1 MGFKERLRLIAGY
14 FFRWIGFSVEPD
26 LVRVGTPNRDSPV
39 LLTCNFN
46 LTVHRVLKEIQ
57 GLDCYL
63 LIAPSKGINVWCGA
77 CGDDFNTDS
86 VVSILKTSKVGDLV
100 DHNTLILPQLSAT
113 GIDPVVVKQRT
124 GWTAKF
130 GPVYAKD
137 IRSFLAQGMNKTPE
151 QSRVTFPLSARLEMG
166 NLYFCLI
173 ALLVSIIYA
182 VVALFL
188 PILDIW
194 LYMHT
199 IVILAAIVYGSLTIL
214 PSFHGSSGMRK
225 VGWFEGVAI
234 VVIAFVDWGLLLN
247 GLYWIWDSIVSL
259 LIALVMSE
267 DFHGLTP
274 IYKSELGEKTW
285 RKGKNRMKFLF
296 GEYALNPY
304 GTIQIEIK
312 MCIGCRMCIEV
323 CPRGVYEFNDEHH
336 KVDLMF
342 PETCINC
349 TACVHRCPVDCLHI
363 S

>member
-1 MGFKERLRLIAGY
+1 MSFRERLRLIGGY
-14 FFRWIGFSVEPD
+14 FFRWIGFSIEPTIIP
-26 LVRVGTPNRDSPV
+26 VGRPGRESPV

-57 GLDCYL
+57 GIDCYL

-86 VVSILKTSKVGDLV
+86 VVSIIKTSRIGNLV
-100 DHNTLILPQLSAT
+100 DHHTLILPQLSAT
-113 GIDPVVVKQRT
+113 GIDPVAVKHRT
-124 GWTAKF
+124 GWTANF

-137 IRSFLAQGMNKTPE
+137 IGAYIAQGMEKTPE
-151 QSRVTFPLSARLEMG
+151 QRRVIFPLSARLEMG
-166 NLYFCLI
+166 NLYFSLI
-173 ALLVSIIYA
+173 ALLVSIVYGISA
-182 VVALFL
+182 FFL

-194 LYMHT
+194 LYLHT
-199 IVILAAIVYGSLTIL
+199 IVVLAVIVYGSLATL

-225 VGWFEGVAI
+225 VVWFEVAVL
-234 VVIAFVDWGLLLN
+234 VVLALMDWGLLYNLF
-247 GLYWIWDSIVSL
+247 YWIWDSGVSL

-285 RKGKNRMKFLF
+285 QKGEKKMKFLF

-304 GTIQIEIK
+304 GSIQIEQEK
-312 MCIGCRMCIEV
+312 CIGCLICIDV
-323 CPRGVYEFNDEHH
+323 CPRGVYTFNDEDR
-336 KVDLMF
+336 KAVLELAMN
-342 PETCINC
+342 CINC
-349 TACVHRCPVDCLHI
+349 NACVRRCPAACLHI